1 MTTDAVQKED
11 KFTQAPDGWPVIP
24 HEVIDAATAVA
35 LGALS
40 LEGDRP
46 AHARLARYYDRER
59 KYAGATFTDL
69 PNIADDVTA
78 DDLLAVSLLSV
89 RISPLDARR
98 LVEPSPERSAVLAS
112 LRALPDVGL
121 TMADADTLI
130 AMAVFYE
137 DVKHA
142 LKDPWARS
150 SDRWV
155 TASKLC
161 ARKRPDLFPVRDRK
175 VRDLLG
181 LTRFADYRVDWQIF
195 RHLAQ
200 SDEVR
205 QAIFKALRQVPDA
218 ETIQVESSLMRVLDV
233 ALWSQAIG
241 MDPQNVSDDDEYD
254 DLGN

>member
-1 MTTDAVQKED
+1 MTTDAVQKID
-11 KFTQAPDGWPVIP
+11 QFTTIPEGWPVIAP
-24 HEVIDAATAVA
+24 EVLEAATAVA
-35 LGALS
+35 LEALS
-40 LEGDRP
+40 VEGGRP
-46 AHARLARYYDRER
+46 AHVRLARYYDRER

-89 RISPLDARR
+89 RISPLDVRR

-121 TMADADTLI
+121 TVADADTLT

-137 DVKHA
+137 DVKGA
-142 LKDPWARS
+142 LKDPWAKN

-181 LTRFADYRVDWQIF
+181 LTRFADYRVDWQVL

-205 QAIFKALRQVPDA
+205 QAIFKALRQMPNA
-218 ETIQVESSLMRVLDV
+218 ETVKVESSLLRVLDV
-233 ALWSQAIG
+233 GLWTHAIG
-241 MDPQNVSDDDEYD
+241 MDPQNLSDDE
-254 DLGN
+254 

>member
-1 MTTDAVQKED
+1 MTTDAVEVED
-11 KFTQAPDGWPVIP
+11 RFTTIPTGWDPVAP
-24 HEVIDAATAVA
+24 EVFKTAKAVA
-35 LGALS
+35 LEVLS
-40 LEGDRP
+40 VEGDRP
-46 AHARLARYYDRER
+46 AHVRLARYYDRER
-59 KYAGATFTDL
+59 KYAAATFTDL

-89 RISPLDARR
+89 RISPLDVRR

-121 TMADADTLI
+121 TMADADTLT

-142 LKDPWARS
+142 LKDPWAKS

-181 LTRFADYRVDWQIF
+181 LTRFADYRVDWQVF

-205 QAIFKALRQVPDA
+205 QATLKALRQVPDA
-218 ETIQVESSLMRVLDV
+218 ETVKV
-233 ALWSQAIG
+233 
-241 MDPQNVSDDDEYD
+241 
-254 DLGN
+254 